1 MQSYRVRVLPAERE
15 LEVELTLGDLD
26 PDAELD
32 LACPSWVPGAYGFM
46 MYGRDIFSGRAL
58 DTKTGAPIATRRHEW
73 TGWRVGDGERCGST
87 EVLVKFVVSATDPA
101 WGELAGLV
109 DGDFAVLLAT
119 RYLARV
125 KDGRILDAPCRVTYE
140 LPEGWEMHHPSG
152 ATSLGERTWEYP
164 TWRLLLDTPVVA
176 AKKLEKHVR
185 VCRGTTFHHVFLSKA
200 IGFEDEVDGLLDGV
214 MAVTDRCHDV
224 FGSFPFED
232 YTFIFACDPRFHW
245 GLEHANATMIGLGE
259 NVFID
264 PEERL
269 SAIRVS
275 GHELVHAWNVC
286 RLKPHGLD
294 DVDPIRGSFTEG
306 LWIAEGITR
315 YYEFL
320 LAVRGQTLSVGRF
333 FSNIG
338 RYYRAVTEQPA
349 YGRTSLTDSSLA
361 TFLNHNLYP
370 GSVNTTIDYYSKGL
384 LVAFDMDAILR
395 TSTPPSSLDA
405 EFRAFYEAFI
415 TAPRGYTTADA
426 IRFFGERV
434 PAMKELLEREVTQPG
449 GLSTPTCLE
458 RLGFE
463 LVTSPVRQLGV
474 VLKENKGPKV
484 QNVLDDSPAGKAGL
498 APDDEIVR
506 MNGFTFTL
514 KGFKWLAALEAEVV
528 VEVRRGHQHR
538 VLTMKPTERREVSA
552 LTWRG
557 DELQL
562 AALQEWLGRP
572 EFTIVHGE
580 TIPFE
585 FYDNFHGTDAVL

>member
-1 MQSYRVRVLPAERE
+1 MQRYRVRILPAERG
-15 LEVELTLGDLD
+15 LDVELTIDDVD
-26 PDAELD
+26 PDVELE

-46 MYGRDIFSGRAL
+46 KYGRDIFSVRAFDL
-58 DTKTGAPIATRRHEW
+58 ASGAPIDVCRDGW
-73 TGWRVGDGERCGST
+73 TGYRVGDGARCGS
-87 EVLVKFVVSATDPA
+87 VAVVVKFGVSATDPA

-109 DGDFAVLLAT
+109 DGDVAVLLAT

-125 KDGRILDAPCRVTYE
+125 RGGRIDDRACRVTYE
-140 LPEGWEMHHPSG
+140 LPAGWEMHHPSG
-152 ATSLGERTWEYP
+152 ATSLGESTWEYP
-164 TWRLLLDTPVVA
+164 SWKLLLDTPVVA
-176 AKKLEKHVR
+176 AQKLEKHVR

-200 IGFEDEVDGLLDGV
+200 VGFDDEVDGLLDGV
-214 MAVTDRCHDV
+214 MAVTDQCHRV
-224 FGSFPFED
+224 FGSFPFAD

-269 SAIRVS
+269 AAIRVS

-286 RLKPHGLD
+286 RLKPRGLD

-306 LWIAEGITR
+306 LWVAEGLTR

-320 LAVRGQTLSVGRF
+320 LAVRSQSLPVGRF

-349 YGRTSLTDSSLA
+349 YGRTSLVDSSLA

-370 GSVNTTIDYYSKGL
+370 GSVNTTIDYYSKGM
-384 LVAFDMDAILR
+384 LVAFDMDAVLR
-395 TSTPPSSLDA
+395 TGSPPSSLDL
-405 EFRAFYEAFI
+405 ELRAFYEAF
-415 TAPRGYTTADA
+415 AGNPRGYTTADA
-426 IRFFGERV
+426 IGFFGERV
-434 PAMKELLEREVTQPG
+434 PELKELLLREVTQPG
-449 GLSTPTCLE
+449 GLSTPSCFE

-484 QNVLDDSPAGKAGL
+484 ANVLDDGPAARAGL

-514 KGFKWLAALEAEVV
+514 KGFKWLAALEAEVA
-528 VEVRRGHQHR
+528 VEVRRGHQHK
-538 VLTMKPTERREVSA
+538 VFAMKPIERREVSA

-557 DELQL
+557 DEAQL
-562 AALQEWLGRP
+562 RLLQEWLGRP

-580 TIPFE
+580 TIPFDL
-585 FYDNFHGTDAVL
+585 YDNFHGTDAVL